1 MTNKVYKPGFFCAL
15 FWVIS
20 WAGMFCGIAVLFI
33 NWEHAARVMWWSW
46 GVSAG
51 AAIISYII
59 RAIEKS
65 SFDGRWSWHWFD

>member
-1 MTNKVYKPGFFCAL
+1 MKNKVYKPGFCCAL

-20 WAGMFCGIAVLFI
+20 WVGVFSGIAVLFI
-33 NWEHAARVMWWSW
+33 NWEYAAMVMWWSW

-59 RAIEKS
+59 RTIEKS